1 MRNRLKLFVE
11 NDQQQQGQSIES
23 SASMPLGDFS
33 RIITDA
39 VTWDRTW
46 VQDFANEP
54 VVLSQDLYEI
64 IRIYDELQRAS
75 A

>member
-1 MRNRLKLFVE
+1 MRNRLKLFVD

-23 SASMPLGDFS
+23 NAAMRLEDFS

-39 VTWDRTW
+39 LMWDRTW
-46 VQDFANEP
+46 VHDFANEP
-54 VVLSQDLYEI
+54 VILSQDLYEI
-64 IRIYDELQRAS
+64 MRVYDELQQAK

>member
-11 NDQQQQGQSIES
+11 NDQQQQGESIES
-23 SASMPLGDFS
+23 NASMPLGEFS

-39 VTWDRTW
+39 LTWDRTW
-46 VQDFANEP
+46 IQDFANEP
-54 VVLSQDLYEI
+54 VVLSEDLYEI
-64 IRIYDELQRAS
+64 MRIYDELRQAK

>member
-1 MRNRLKLFVE
+1 MRNRLKLFVD

-23 SASMPLGDFS
+23 NAAMRLEDFS

-39 VTWDRTW
+39 LMWNRTW

-54 VVLSQDLYEI
+54 VILSQDLYEI
-64 IRIYDELQRAS
+64 MRVYDELQQAK

>member
-23 SASMPLGDFS
+23 NASMPLGDFS

-46 VQDFANEP
+46 IRDFANEP